1 MMKLEYDA
9 VCLYDYTPKYL
20 LMHQQYS
27 RLLGKQSAS
36 LGKDVVRLRR
46 DWMGVAR
53 YRKRFGLC
61 CPTAAGDLTQ

>member
-36 LGKDVVRLRR
+36 LGKDVVRLRK

>member
-9 VCLYDYTPKYL
+9 VCLYDYKPKYL

-36 LGKDVVRLRR
+36 LGKDVVTPYTRERPN
-46 DWMGVAR
+46 R
-53 YRKRFGLC
+53 YRDNKLYL
-61 CPTAAGDLTQ
+61 AAYNSS